1 MIPDKAIAE
10 IAYMDRGRC
19 NRDSQVPRRES
30 TSEGEGIADL
40 PPKTDPVG
48 TLVLGSTRGAAMGR
62 RKHTPEQIINKLT
75 EAEVAIA
82 EGNTV
87 AEASRRIGVTQHTF
101 YR

>member
-1 MIPDKAIAE
+1 
-10 IAYMDRGRC
+10 
-19 NRDSQVPRRES
+19 
-30 TSEGEGIADL
+30 
-40 PPKTDPVG
+40 
-48 TLVLGSTRGAAMGR
+48 MGR